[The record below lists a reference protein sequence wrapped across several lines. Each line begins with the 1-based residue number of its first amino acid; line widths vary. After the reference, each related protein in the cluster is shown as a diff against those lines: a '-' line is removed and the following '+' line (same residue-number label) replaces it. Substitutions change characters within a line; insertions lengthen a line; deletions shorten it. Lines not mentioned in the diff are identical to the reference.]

1 MLVPTLKNEEEGEEK
16 TNPTQYSLSY
26 FTAPKVS
33 EGNSEV
39 EVFLDPLLTLKQQN
53 IDPNMLIYLKKVF
66 LYQYFWLSLLTLF
79 LDQYVLSRSR

>member
-53 IDPNMLIYLKKVF
+53 IEPNMLIYLKKVLFYLLIF
-66 LYQYFWLSLLTLF
+66 LAFLINTFLF
-79 LDQYVLSRSR
+79 